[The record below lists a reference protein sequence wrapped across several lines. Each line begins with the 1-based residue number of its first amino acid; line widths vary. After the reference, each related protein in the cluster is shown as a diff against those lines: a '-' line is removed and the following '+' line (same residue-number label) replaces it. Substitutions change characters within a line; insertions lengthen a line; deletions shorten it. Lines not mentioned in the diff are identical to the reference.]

1 MVGFSLMHLAF
12 LVVLLL
18 IVVGVVVAV
27 VLSVR
32 ALAKPKSPTPDGY
45 SAMAPGWYPDPSN
58 PSAQLRYFDGYAWT
72 GSTRP
77 QG

>member
-1 MVGFSLMHLAF
+1 MHLIFMAV
-12 LVVLLL
+12 LVL

-32 ALAKPKSPTPDGY
+32 ALAKPKSSTPDAY

-58 PSAQLRYFDGYAWT
+58 PSAQLRYFDGSAWT
-72 GSTRP
+72 GSTHP
-77 QG
+77 PG